1 MDFFFNPRSVTV
13 VGASDKGP
21 GSFLLGNLQR
31 GYQGKV
37 FPVNPNY
44 QELGGLPCYPSVDA
58 IPEPV
63 DLALLL
69 IPATLAPETLTACVK
84 RGVKGAIIQSAG
96 FAEVGEKGRELSHQA
111 LEIARQGGLRLWG
124 PNCMGLVDV
133 PNKRFFTLMQPAITN
148 VVNMPGSISL
158 VVQSGMLS
166 AGFLADLMSRHSI
179 GVAKVC
185 SLGNKLD
192 VDECDVLEFLMA
204 DPETKV
210 VAMYLESLKRGR
222 RFIELASVSP
232 KPVVV
237 LKSGVSQAGAK
248 AALSHT
254 ASLAGNARLTSNMLA
269 AAGVVQA
276 NDFHQMMD
284 MALTLNSYPSL
295 PEGGRAAVITFSG
308 GAGILTCDL
317 LERYGLNL
325 AELSPATKQG
335 LAEIFPPWMPPENPV
350 DLFPAM
356 ARMGRVV
363 ALEKACEIVMADPEV
378 DLVVFHHLI
387 GVEPKEMDIATL
399 KQRSLETGK
408 PVVFWGL
415 GLEQGVAAFRRQ
427 AHENGVPVYGELSR
441 LVECLAQASRW
452 QPEQMGEPIS
462 GWTPEE
468 ASQGEETVYD
478 EHESKLM
485 LGEAGVPVV
494 EEKTA
499 NDVAEALTAAQEL
512 GFPVVLKGLAP
523 GVVHKTEMG
532 MVRLNLD
539 DEAKLKAAAREFL
552 DKLAGQGCLLVQ
564 RQAKGDFE
572 LIVGFMRDAQFGP
585 VIMVG
590 LGGVLAELEPDVVFA
605 PAPLTQNQALAL
617 LGRIRNQKL
626 LDGFRGMAPLDRECM
641 AGMLVSLGHLCTED
655 SSIKQVDLNPVL
667 TCQGQPLAV
676 DASVVSTG
684 PAV

>member
-1 MDFFFNPRSVTV
+1 MDFFFNPRSVAV

-69 IPATLAPETLTACVK
+69 IPAKLAPETLTACVK
-84 RGVKGAIIQSAG
+84 RRVKGAIIQSAG
-96 FAEVGEKGRELSHQA
+96 FAEVGEKGQDLSRQA

-133 PNKRFFTLMQPAITN
+133 PNRRFFTLMQPAITN
-148 VVNMPGSISL
+148 VVDMPGSISL

-192 VDECDVLEFLMA
+192 VDECDVLEYLMA

-222 RFIELASVSP
+222 RFMELASSSP

-237 LKSGVSQAGAK
+237 LKGGVSRAGAK

-284 MALTLNSYPSL
+284 LALTLDSYPSL
-295 PEGGRAAVITFSG
+295 PPAGRAAVITFSG

-335 LAEIFPPWMPPENPV
+335 LAEIFPPWMPPDNPV

-356 ARMGRVV
+356 ARMGRVA
-363 ALEKACEIVMADPEV
+363 ALERACEIVMADPGV

-387 GVEPKEMDIATL
+387 GVEPKEMDLAAL
-399 KQRSLETGK
+399 KARALEVGK

-415 GLEQGVAAFRRQ
+415 GLEPGVAAFRRK
-427 AHENGVPVYGELSR
+427 AHENSIPVYGELSR
-441 LVECLAQASRW
+441 LVECLAQAAQW
-452 QPEQMGEPIS
+452 QPKQKDEPIA

-468 ASQGEETVYD
+468 QAAQGEQTVYD

-485 LGEAGVPVV
+485 LGRAGVPVV
-494 EEKTA
+494 KEKTA
-499 NDVAEALTAAQEL
+499 NSVSEALAAAREL

-532 MVRLNLD
+532 MVRLNLE
-539 DEAKLKAAAREFL
+539 DEAKLEAAAQEL
-552 DKLAGQGCLLVQ
+552 LGKLAGQGCLLVQ
-564 RQAKGDFE
+564 KQAPGDFE

-605 PAPLTQNQALAL
+605 PAPLSQAQALAL

-626 LDGFRGMAPLDRECM
+626 LNGFRGMAPLNRERM
-641 AGMLVSLGHLCTED
+641 AGLLVSLGLLCAEN
-655 SSIKQVDLNPVL
+655 SAVKQVDLNPVMI
-667 TCQGQPLAV
+667 CAGEPLAV
-676 DASVVSTG
+676 DASVVST
-684 PAV
+684 

>member
-1 MDFFFNPRSVTV
+1 MDFFFNPRSVAV

-69 IPATLAPETLTACVK
+69 IPAKLAPETLTACVK

-237 LKSGVSQAGAK
+237 L
-248 AALSHT
+248 
-254 ASLAGNARLTSNMLA
+254 
-269 AAGVVQA
+269 
-276 NDFHQMMD
+276 
-284 MALTLNSYPSL
+284 
-295 PEGGRAAVITFSG
+295 
-308 GAGILTCDL
+308 
-317 LERYGLNL
+317 
-325 AELSPATKQG
+325 
-335 LAEIFPPWMPPENPV
+335 
-350 DLFPAM
+350 
-356 ARMGRVV
+356 
-363 ALEKACEIVMADPEV
+363 
-378 DLVVFHHLI
+378 
-387 GVEPKEMDIATL
+387 
-399 KQRSLETGK
+399 
-408 PVVFWGL
+408 
-415 GLEQGVAAFRRQ
+415 
-427 AHENGVPVYGELSR
+427 
-441 LVECLAQASRW
+441 
-452 QPEQMGEPIS
+452 
-462 GWTPEE
+462 
-468 ASQGEETVYD
+468 
-478 EHESKLM
+478 
-485 LGEAGVPVV
+485 
-494 EEKTA
+494 
-499 NDVAEALTAAQEL
+499 
-512 GFPVVLKGLAP
+512 
-523 GVVHKTEMG
+523 
-532 MVRLNLD
+532 
-539 DEAKLKAAAREFL
+539 
-552 DKLAGQGCLLVQ
+552 
-564 RQAKGDFE
+564 
-572 LIVGFMRDAQFGP
+572 
-585 VIMVG
+585 
-590 LGGVLAELEPDVVFA
+590 
-605 PAPLTQNQALAL
+605 
-617 LGRIRNQKL
+617 
-626 LDGFRGMAPLDRECM
+626 
-641 AGMLVSLGHLCTED
+641 
-655 SSIKQVDLNPVL
+655 
-667 TCQGQPLAV
+667 
-676 DASVVSTG
+676 
-684 PAV
+684 